1 MDKRL
6 GCGYPS
12 SVVECHNKDNWELGL
27 FWLAFKFGGWQ
38 DKIDNWKGESRKAWV
53 PYLNDFSEGVRSF
66 TGEATASQI
75 DGADGGLVLDS
86 LTQHCIETNA

>member
-1 MDKRL
+1 MMLVGRISLTL
-6 GCGYPS
+6 GRGRA
-12 SVVECHNKDNWELGL
+12 KD
-27 FWLAFKFGGWQ
+27 
-38 DKIDNWKGESRKAWV
+38 WV
-53 PYLNDFSEGVRSF
+53 PYLDDFSEGVRSF

>member
-1 MDKRL
+1 MML
-6 GCGYPS
+6 VGIQI
-12 SVVECHNKDNWELGL
+12 
-27 FWLAFKFGGWQ
+27 GGWQ
-38 DKIDNWKGESRKAWV
+38 GKIDNGKGESRKAWV

>member
-1 MDKRL
+1 MMLVGIRI
-6 GCGYPS
+6 
-12 SVVECHNKDNWELGL
+12 
-27 FWLAFKFGGWQ
+27 GGWQ
-38 DKIDNWKGESRKAWV
+38 DKIDNGKGESPKACV